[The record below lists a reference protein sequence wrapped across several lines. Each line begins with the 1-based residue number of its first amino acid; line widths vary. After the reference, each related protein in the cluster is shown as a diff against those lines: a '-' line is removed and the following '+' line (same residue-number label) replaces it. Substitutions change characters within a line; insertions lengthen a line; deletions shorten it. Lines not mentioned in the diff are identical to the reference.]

1 MALLRF
7 PRPRTFL
14 HLISLRTA
22 TEFITFTLALNKITG
37 LYGILALFTGYHLNP
52 LQLSHYIYSLLVLAL
67 IIYLSPAIRAPRDA
81 PVGSTI
87 KILGLAWLYVL
98 DTVVNS
104 VYTTLFGLGWFVLL
118 AQHLGEKN
126 PVPGA
131 EGIVGGIMNDT
142 AGFTSPEHTVSQVD
156 VVAIPAAPG
165 AVSGQE
171 ATIVASGGSLSGVV
185 LEQGSLSSIF
195 IIALLWLVRL
205 YFCIVI
211 LSYARS
217 TLRAHIAASSAAT
230 GTYTSTSST
239 DPNIADSPFRRGRT
253 EGEGWFGALGR
264 TMLKFPSTR
273 YWLGKDESEDEWA
286 RSVES
291 RVERARGLRIKV
303 PGGNGNGVGE
313 RERRAR
319 SGTGPPVPLG
329 PMGVGKGKVEQ

>member
-14 HLISLRTA
+14 HLIPLRTA

-67 IIYLSPAIRAPRDA
+67 IVYLSPAIRASRDA
-81 PVGSTI
+81 SSTM

-118 AQHLGEKN
+118 AQHLGEKS
-126 PVPGA
+126 PIPGA
-131 EGIVGGIMNDT
+131 EEIVGGIMNDT
-142 AGFTSPEHTVSQVD
+142 AGFTSPQHTVSQVD
-156 VVAIPAAPG
+156 VVATPAPG

-185 LEQGSLSSIF
+185 LEQGSLSSII
-195 IIALLWLVRL
+195 IIAGLWLVRI

-217 TLRAHIAASSAAT
+217 TLRAHIAAASAAS
-230 GTYTSTSST
+230 GTYSSTSST
-239 DPNIADSPFRRGRT
+239 DPNIADSPFRRGRA

-264 TMLKFPSTR
+264 AMLKFPSSR

-303 PGGNGNGVGE
+303 PGGGIGNGNGVGE

-329 PMGVGKGKVEQ
+329 PMGMGKGKGEQ